1 MTMPSVIFNGATI
14 SFDSPVDLYIIRGKL
29 VIDTDSYGQI
39 KETKV
44 KAKKTK
50 ASHAPTT
57 GLTQFLRE
65 AKLRI
70 GKKIVVKSNSKKSIY
85 GAYKNLGYTASIQDT
100 DTPNE
105 YLVTCR
111 K

>member
-1 MTMPSVIFNGATI
+1 MHSVIFNNATI

-29 VIDTDSYGQI
+29 VIDTASYGHI

-50 ASHAPTT
+50 ASRTPT

-105 YLVTCR
+105 YLVTC
-111 K
+111 KK